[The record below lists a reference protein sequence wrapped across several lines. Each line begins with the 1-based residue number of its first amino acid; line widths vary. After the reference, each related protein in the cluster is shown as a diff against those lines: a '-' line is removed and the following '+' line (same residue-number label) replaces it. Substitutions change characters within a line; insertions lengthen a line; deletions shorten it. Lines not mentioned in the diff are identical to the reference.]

1 MKRYGVLLC
10 VLMLAL
16 AGCGGGDGNGVAM
29 PDSGVQQPDSELA
42 PEPEP
47 EPEPGPESKPEPEP
61 APEPAPEPQ
70 PQPEPEPEPRA
81 DLDEPLQDLQVT
93 PAETR
98 AVRIL
103 EQADTVLI
111 PGVYASGTI
120 TAQGITESFTVFE
133 PKKQRLC
140 LTGHGFC

>member
-1 MKRYGVLLC
+1 MKRYGLLLC

-16 AGCGGGDGNGVAM
+16 AGCGGGGGNGVGVAM
-29 PDSGVQQPDSELA
+29 PDAIVEQ

-47 EPEPGPESKPEPEP
+47 ERQPG
-61 APEPAPEPQ
+61 
-70 PQPEPEPEPRA
+70 PEPEPEPRA
-81 DLDEPLQDLQVT
+81 DLDELLQDLQVT

-98 AVRIL
+98 AERIL